1 MITTIIFDLSEVYLG
16 GMYGIEEKITAH
28 SGQEVPNDYIHKL
41 DVTHDFFHGKITE
54 EEFWK
59 GLIENHSWN
68 IDIPTLKQLV
78 RSQMTEVEGTRD
90 IMEQLY
96 KNGYKL
102 GLLSIHAKEWIDHVE
117 SQFDFHKLFH
127 SRLYSFEAGLSKPDP
142 RAFEMILEKLGA
154 NPQECLFIDDYFVN
168 TQAAEQLGISTIIFE
183 NARQLK
189 NELKLLNIL

>member
-16 GMYGIEEKITAH
+16 GMYGIEEKIALH
-28 SGQEVPNDYIHKL
+28 SGQEVPNDYIHRL

-68 IDIPTLKQLV
+68 IDIPTLKKLV

-90 IMEQLY
+90 IMERLH

-102 GLLSIHAKEWIDHVE
+102 GLLSIHAKEWIDHAE

-127 SRLYSFEAGLSKPDP
+127 SRLYSFEAGVSKLDP

-154 NPQECLFIDDYFVN
+154 SPQECLFIDDHYVN
-168 TQAAEQLGISTIIFE
+168 T
-183 NARQLK
+183 
-189 NELKLLNIL
+189 

>member
-1 MITTIIFDLSEVYLG
+1 MISTIIFDLSEVYLG
-16 GMYGIEEKITAH
+16 GMYGIEEKIAAH
-28 SGQEVPNDYIHKL
+28 SGQAVPNDYIHTL
-41 DVTHDFFHGKITE
+41 DVTQDFFHGKITE

-59 GLIENHSWN
+59 GLIEGHKWN

-90 IMEQLY
+90 IMERLH

-127 SRLYSFEAGLSKPDP
+127 SRLYSFEAGISKPDP

-154 NPQECLFIDDYFVN
+154 TPQECLFIDDYYVN
-168 TQAAEQLGISTIIFE
+168 TQAAESLGISTIIFE
-183 NARQLK
+183 NAKQLER
-189 NELKLLNIL
+189 ELKLMEIL